1 MGPCPVRQPARGTI
15 ASPVFINLLAGAEN
29 NLGHALLSKDNV
41 DEAIP
46 HLKKMLV
53 LGPETAQLHKDLGAA
68 PAEKGQ
74 IDEAIPHFDHALQ
87 IAPYMVEAHSYLV
100 VPENIVNRHKN
111 Q

>member
-1 MGPCPVRQPARGTI
+1 
-15 ASPVFINLLAGAEN
+15 
-29 NLGHALLSKDNV
+29 
-41 DEAIP
+41 
-46 HLKKMLV
+46 MLV